1 MKFLCRLTC
10 LLAVFLKP
18 LYGENILL
26 ISVDT
31 LRADRLSCYGYRANR
46 TPAIDRWAAE
56 GIRFERA
63 YSEYPL
69 TLPAHSTLLTGT
81 YPLYHGVRE
90 NVGFSLASGQVTLAE
105 VLKRNGFA
113 TAGFIGSY
121 VLASQFGVGQGFD
134 TYDEDFGIPFEKV
147 NAATALRRPA
157 EKVTDNLLAWL
168 SKNRASKFFAFVHF
182 YDPHA
187 PCPNGYDREVSR
199 VDRSIGRIDA
209 FLRDSNI
216 LEKTH
221 IFFVSDH
228 GESLG
233 EHGESG
239 HGFFLYDS
247 TLRVPLIVRPAAS
260 SRVPQ
265 RVVKQAASLA
275 DIMPTILQMIGLQA
289 PAHLQGRGLLQMML
303 EKDIAQA
310 GQYAETYI
318 PQLHFG
324 WSPLRSYR
332 LGHFVFIDAPRP
344 ELYDVEADPGQKLNV
359 IWQNLSLARQYRVQL
374 EEFSLRYQARPG
386 TSAPAGPTL
395 EAREKLAALGY
406 VQLGAPKISGD
417 FGKGIDP
424 KDRINAFESYHEIL
438 NEIGSRSI
446 QPAILDRLE
455 ALRKMAPEVGSLDFL
470 EAQAFEALGRI
481 PEAQRKYLQGL
492 EIEPGNNIA
501 RAGYANL
508 LLRMGRMNE
517 AERDFQRVVA
527 NDPQDYR
534 SRNNLAGI
542 YAAQGKT
549 DAALAELRLTLT
561 TRPSYAAGWQN
572 LGQLYVRLQNW
583 KEAET
588 ALRKAV
594 DLDRNNA
601 TTHFLLAQ
609 VLNSLGRKSEAAEHY
624 AIALKLDPGL
634 ARRIPGKPQERP

>member
-1 MKFLCRLTC
+1 MKPLCRLAC
-10 LLAVFLKP
+10 FLAVFLKP

-56 GIRFERA
+56 AVRFERA
-63 YSEYPL
+63 YTEYPL
-69 TLPAHSTLLTGT
+69 TLPAHSTLFTGT
-81 YPLYHGVRE
+81 YSLYHGVRE
-90 NVGFSLASGQVTLAE
+90 NVGFALASGQETLAE
-105 VLKRNGFA
+105 VLKKNGFA

-121 VLASQFGVGQGFD
+121 VLASQFGMGQGFD

-168 SKNRASKFFAFVHF
+168 DKHRTSRFFAFVHF

-187 PCPNGYDREVSR
+187 PCPSGYDREVSR
-199 VDRSIGRIDA
+199 VDRSIARIDA

-221 IFFVSDH
+221 IIFVSDH

-260 SRVPQ
+260 SPISQKVIN
-265 RVVKQAASLA
+265 QAASLA
-275 DIMPTILQMIGLQA
+275 DVMPTILQMIGLQA
-289 PAHLQGRGLLQMML
+289 PAHLQGRSLLQMML
-303 EKDIAQA
+303 GKDSTEG

-318 PQLHFG
+318 PQLQFG

-344 ELYDVEADPGQKLNV
+344 ELYDIEADPGQKLNV
-359 IWQNLSLARQYRVQL
+359 ITQNTTLARQYRVRL
-374 EEFSLRYQARPG
+374 DEFAAGHQGRSGTNSLPRP
-386 TSAPAGPTL
+386 AL

-406 VQLGAPKISGD
+406 VQLGAPKIRGD

-424 KDRINAFESYHEIL
+424 KDRIKAFESYHEIL
-438 NEIGSRSI
+438 NEIGSRNNL
-446 QPAILDRLE
+446 ATILDRLE
-455 ALRKMAPEVGSLDFL
+455 ALRKMAPEVRSLEFL
-470 EAQAFEALGRI
+470 EAQAFEALRRFSDA
-481 PEAQRKYLQGL
+481 ERKYSRGL

-508 LLRMGRMNE
+508 LLRMRRMNE
-517 AERDFQRVVA
+517 AERQFQRVVA
-527 NDPQDYR
+527 SDPQDYR

-549 DAALAELRLTLT
+549 DAALAELRLIVT

-572 LGQLYVRLQNW
+572 LGQLYIRLQNW
-583 KEAET
+583 NEAEA

-594 DLDRNNA
+594 DLDRNSA
-601 TTHFLLAQ
+601 TAHFLLAQ

-624 AIALKLDPGL
+624 AIALKFDPGL

>member
-1 MKFLCRLTC
+1 MKLLCCLTC

-31 LRADRLSCYGYRANR
+31 LRADRLSCYGYRTNR

-56 GIRFERA
+56 GVRFERA
-63 YSEYPL
+63 YTEYPL
-69 TLPAHSTLLTGT
+69 TLPAHSTLLTGA

-90 NVGFSLASGQVTLAE
+90 NVGFSLAADQVTLAE
-105 VLKRNGFA
+105 ILKRNGFA

-121 VLASQFGVGQGFD
+121 VLASQFGIGQGFE
-134 TYDEDFGIPFEKV
+134 TYDEDFGVPFEKV

-168 SKNRASKFFAFVHF
+168 DKHRTSKFFAFVHF

-187 PCPNGYDREVSR
+187 PYPNGYDREVSR

-247 TLRVPLIVRPAAS
+247 TLRVPLIVRPATSAAL
-260 SRVPQ
+260 PP
-265 RVVKQAASLA
+265 RVVKQSASLA
-275 DIMPTILQMIGLQA
+275 DIMPTVLQIAGLQA
-289 PAHLQGRGLLQMML
+289 PAHLQGRGLLRMML
-303 EKDIAQA
+303 GKDTTEA

-318 PQLHFG
+318 PQLQFG

-332 LGHFVFIDAPRP
+332 LGHYVLIDAPRP
-344 ELYDVEADPGQKLNV
+344 ELYNIEADPGQTLNV
-359 IWQNLSLARQYRVQL
+359 ISQNLALARQYRVRM
-374 EEFSLRYQARPG
+374 EEFTARYQARQG
-386 TSAPAGPTL
+386 TRVLGGPVL

-406 VQLGAPKISGD
+406 VQLSAPKIRGD
-417 FGKGIDP
+417 FGKGVDP
-424 KDRINAFESYHEIL
+424 KDRIKAFESYHDIL
-438 NEIGSRSI
+438 NEIGSRNI
-446 QPAILDRLE
+446 QARMLDRLE
-455 ALRKMAPEVGSLDFL
+455 ALRKIAPEVRSLGFL

-517 AERDFQRVVA
+517 AEREFQRVVA

-561 TRPSYAAGWQN
+561 ARPSYAAGWQN
-572 LGQLYVRLQNW
+572 LGQLYAQLQNW

-588 ALRKAV
+588 AVRKAV
-594 DLDRNNA
+594 SLDRNNA
-601 TTHFLLAQ
+601 TAHFLLAQ
-609 VLNSLGRKSEAAEHY
+609 VLNSVGRKSEAADHL
-624 AIALKLDPGL
+624 ATALKLDPGL
-634 ARRIPGKPQERP
+634 ARRIPGKSQERP

>member
-31 LRADRLSCYGYRANR
+31 LRADRLSCYSYRANR

-81 YPLYHGVRE
+81 YPLYHRVRE
-90 NVGFSLASGQVTLAE
+90 NVGFSLAADQVTLAE
-105 VLKRNGFA
+105 VLKRCGYA

-121 VLASQFGVGQGFD
+121 VLASQFGMGQGFD
-134 TYDEDFGIPFEKV
+134 TYDEDFGTPFEKV
-147 NAATALRRPA
+147 IAATALRRPA

-168 SKNRASKFFAFVHF
+168 DKHRTSKFFAFIHF

-187 PCPNGYDREVSR
+187 PCPDGYDREVSR

-209 FLRDSNI
+209 FLRDSKI
-216 LEKTH
+216 LDKTD

-239 HGFFLYDS
+239 HGFFLYDA

-260 SRVPQ
+260 SRVQQ

-275 DIMPTILQMIGLQA
+275 DIMPTVLQMVGLQA

-303 EKDIAQA
+303 GKDTTEA

-332 LGHFVFIDAPRP
+332 LGHFVLIDAPRP

-359 IWQNLSLARQYRVQL
+359 ISQNQVLARQYRARM
-374 EEFSLRYQARPG
+374 EEFTARYQARPG
-386 TSAPAGPTL
+386 TSALAGPVL

-406 VQLGAPKISGD
+406 VQLSAPKIRGD
-417 FGKGIDP
+417 FGKGVDP

-438 NEIGSRSI
+438 NEIGSRNI
-446 QPAILDRLE
+446 QSTILDRLE
-455 ALRKMAPEVGSLDFL
+455 ALRKMAPEVQSLDFL
-470 EAQAFEALGRI
+470 EAQAFQALGRI

-492 EIEPGNNIA
+492 AIEPENNIA

-517 AERDFQRVVA
+517 AEREFQRVVA

-572 LGQLYVRLQNW
+572 LGQLHVRLQNW

-594 DLDRNNA
+594 NLDRNNA
-601 TTHFLLAQ
+601 TAHFLLAQ
-609 VLNSLGRKSEAAEHY
+609 VLNSLGRKSEAADHL

-634 ARRIPGKPQERP
+634 ARRTPGKSQERP